1 MTAQDRTDHLTP
13 VALRRDLADAMKT
26 DPQWQGA
33 GLGARTAE
41 ADRLVQAALMRQDG
55 GQRS

>member
-1 MTAQDRTDHLTP
+1 MTGQYRTDHLTP
-13 VALRRDLADAMKT
+13 VALRRELADAMKT
-26 DPQWQGA
+26 DPAWRTA

-41 ADRLVQAALMRQDG
+41 AQRLVDAVLMRQDG

>member
-1 MTAQDRTDHLTP
+1 MTGQYRTDHLTP
-13 VALRRDLADAMKT
+13 VALRRDLADALRS
-26 DPQWQGA
+26 DPAWRTA

-41 ADRLVQAALMRQDG
+41 AQRLVDAVLMRQDG

>member
-1 MTAQDRTDHLTP
+1 MTAQYRTDHLTP

-41 ADRLVQAALMRQDG
+41 AQRLVDAALSRQDG